1 MWQKYGQIFK
11 CDVSTAQCDNGT
23 IKCEGKKKRI
33 TECDKSTVAC
43 NVGNAQCDN
52 EIVKCEEKI
61 QVPPN
66 VRNVRSNVI
75 LKKVKE
81 SPNVIKELSYV
92 ILKPHNVRMELSNVR
107 KKK

>member
-1 MWQKYGQIFK
+1 MSTTECGKSMVK
-11 CDVSTAQCDNGT
+11 CDVST
-23 IKCEGKKKRI
+23 
-33 TECDKSTVAC
+33 
-43 NVGNAQCDN
+43 AQCDN

-66 VRNVRSNVI
+66 VRNVRPNVI

-81 SPNVIKELSYV
+81 SPNMTKELSYV
-92 ILKPHNVRMELSNVR
+92 ILKPYIVRMELSNVR

>member
-1 MWQKYGQIFK
+1 MRKK
-11 CDVSTAQCDNGT
+11 
-23 IKCEGKKKRI
+23 EKKRI

-66 VRNVRSNVI
+66 VRNVRPNVI

-81 SPNVIKELSYV
+81 SPNMTKELSYV
-92 ILKPHNVRMELSNVR
+92 ILKPYIVRMELSNVR

>member
-1 MWQKYGQIFK
+1 MWQKYDQILK
-11 CDVSTAQCDNGT
+11 CDVST
-23 IKCEGKKKRI
+23 
-33 TECDKSTVAC
+33 
-43 NVGNAQCDN
+43 AQCDN

-61 QVPPN
+61 QVRPN

-81 SPNVIKELSYV
+81 SPNVTKELSYM
-92 ILKPHNVRMELSNVR
+92 ILKPHNVRMKLLNVR